1 MPAATSGNWGG
12 DDGTP
17 AKKGLTLDR
26 ACPILDPYWEGKV
39 DKVDRREG
47 LICICAECKKV
58 IRFLGTVTNEAQALI
73 SHGICPECA
82 EKLYGEL
89 VTAAPR
95 SSSAGAG

>member
-1 MPAATSGNWGG
+1 
-12 DDGTP
+12 
-17 AKKGLTLDR
+17 LTETGVCSIVD
-26 ACPILDPYWEGKV
+26 AYWEGKV

-58 IRFLGTVTNEAQALI
+58 IRFLGTVSDEAQALI

-89 VTAAPR
+89 VTAAPL
-95 SSSAGAG
+95 SSSAGEG